1 MSSSIALLKNS
12 EVLNELATVL
22 ERDGIIIQ
30 DYVREMLV
38 LRQVGAVEG
47 AKHRV
52 SARLGLGNKKHD
64 ANICHSEHATRMRV
78 LKLFRPVRTYAHNA
92 WRMKSFIL

>member
-1 MSSSIALLKNS
+1 MCMGRKTLPRAVALYEQHIALLKNS

-30 DYVREMLV
+30 DYVREMQV

-47 AKHRV
+47 SKHR
-52 SARLGLGNKKHD
+52 A
-64 ANICHSEHATRMRV
+64 SE
-78 LKLFRPVRTYAHNA
+78 
-92 WRMKSFIL
+92 